1 MPHFVIPSWC
11 WPAAAVL
18 LSWGV
23 VGLLQKLSTN
33 FISAESAL
41 IWLVVGYVLLLPW
54 LRTSTPIFSYPVRS
68 IVFVLASAALNTLG
82 AWALLRAMANGGK
95 ASIVVPLTA
104 VYPVVVVISAPVI
117 LHESITSMQ
126 GIGVLCALA
135 SVVLLSTD

>member
-1 MPHFVIPSWC
+1 MPHFPIPPWC

-41 IWLVVGYVLLLPW
+41 IWLVMGYVLLLPW
-54 LRTSTPIFSYPVRS
+54 LRTSTPISSYSVRS

-117 LHESITSMQ
+117 LHESITLVQ
-126 GIGVLCALA
+126 GIGVLCALT
-135 SVVLLSTD
+135 SVVLLSTE

>member
-1 MPHFVIPSWC
+1 MPHFPIPPWC

-18 LSWGV
+18 LSWG

-41 IWLVVGYVLLLPW
+41 IWLVMGYVLLLPW
-54 LRTSTPIFSYPVRS
+54 LRTSTPISSYPVRS
-68 IVFVLASAALNTLG
+68 IVFVLASAVLNTLG
-82 AWALLRAMANGGK
+82 VWALLRAMANGDK

-117 LHESITSMQ
+117 LHESITLMQ
-126 GIGVLCALA
+126 SIAVLCALT
-135 SVVLLSTD
+135 SVVLLSTE